1 MQSASL
7 ARKAFQAHI
16 RAYATHPAAEKHLFN
31 LKAVHLGHLAKSFGM
46 REAPGHHLA
55 SSNGG
60 PARKKARMG
69 NSNGVATGGSFDD
82 GSGAGGFEVGRR
94 RKTLDAEAR
103 MRKLMRGPQANGGG
117 EFQIAGVGE
126 LEGLVSRG
134 GSSSKR

>member
-1 MQSASL
+1 MASKFVL
-7 ARKAFQAHI
+7 KKSGTQ
-16 RAYATHPAAEKHLFN
+16 YLFN

-55 SSNGG
+55 SHGGG
-60 PARKKARMG
+60 PAKKKARTTG
-69 NSNGVATGGSFDD
+69 ANNSSRVDD
-82 GSGAGGFEVGRR
+82 GSGAGGGGFEVGRR

-117 EFQIAGVGE
+117 EFQIAGAGE

-134 GSSSKR
+134 GSTSRR